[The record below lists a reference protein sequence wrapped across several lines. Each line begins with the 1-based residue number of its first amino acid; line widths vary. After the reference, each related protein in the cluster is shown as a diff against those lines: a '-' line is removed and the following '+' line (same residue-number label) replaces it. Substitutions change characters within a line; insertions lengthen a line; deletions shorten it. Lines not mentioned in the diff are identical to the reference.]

1 MRRLLLVFLLV
12 LMPLQTVWSAAAAYC
27 AHEQAPAAAH
37 FGHHVHEH
45 AGAYQDGDAHADVG
59 HASAD
64 DAQGGAAG
72 SIFNLGSAD
81 LDCHTCHGSGTVLF
95 APWEASAPLALS
107 GHPLPQVAAQLPA
120 PLIPR
125 PERPNWR
132 PAA

>member
-12 LMPLQTVWSAAAAYC
+12 LMSLQTVWSAAAAYC
-27 AHEQAPAAAH
+27 AHE
-37 FGHHVHEH
+37 HE
-45 AGAYQDGDAHADVG
+45 G
-59 HASAD
+59 HASTD
-64 DAQGGAAG
+64 DANGASTHAG
-72 SIFNLGSAD
+72 INLAAAD

-120 PLIPR
+120 PLNPR

>member
-12 LMPLQTVWSAAAAYC
+12 LMSLQTVWSAAAAYC

-37 FGHHVHEH
+37 FGHHAHEH
-45 AGAYQDGDAHADVG
+45 EG
-59 HASAD
+59 HASTD
-64 DAQGGAAG
+64 DANGASTHAG
-72 SIFNLGSAD
+72 INLAAVD

-120 PLIPR
+120 PLNPR
-125 PERPNWR
+125 PERPTWR